1 MQSRPVNSFSLQ
13 EEMLQNEL
21 YWPLVA
27 YAGLVFVV
35 IALIVILSYL
45 LGERHSDKATG
56 EVFESGVLPTGSARL
71 QFSSHFYLIAMF
83 FVIFDLETAFIV
95 AWAIGFEEAGW
106 PGFVGALVFIGIL
119 LVVLVYEWST
129 GALDYG
135 PQGRKILKALHKKQK
150 QQL

>member
-1 MQSRPVNSFSLQ
+1 MI
-13 EEMLQNEL
+13 QNEA
-21 YWPLVA
+21 YWPLAA
-27 YAGLVFVV
+27 YAGIVMLVIMAIVV
-35 IALIVILSYL
+35 LSYL
-45 LGERHSDKATG
+45 LGERHDDEATG

-95 AWAIGFEEAGW
+95 AWAIGYEEAGW
-106 PGFVGALVFIGIL
+106 VGFVGAFVFIGIL
-119 LVVLVYEWST
+119 LVVLVYELST

-135 PQGRKILKALHKKQK
+135 PQGKKILKALKKRK

>member
-1 MQSRPVNSFSLQ
+1 M
-13 EEMLQNEL
+13 EEEILHNEV

-27 YAGLVFVV
+27 YAGLVTVV
-35 IALIVILSYL
+35 IALIVLLSYV
-45 LGERHSDKATG
+45 LGQRHVDMATG

-106 PGFVGALVFIGIL
+106 PGFIGALVFVGIL
-119 LVVLVYEWST
+119 LVALAYEWST

-135 PQGRKILKALHKKQK
+135 PQGRKILKALHKKRK
-150 QQL
+150 QQI